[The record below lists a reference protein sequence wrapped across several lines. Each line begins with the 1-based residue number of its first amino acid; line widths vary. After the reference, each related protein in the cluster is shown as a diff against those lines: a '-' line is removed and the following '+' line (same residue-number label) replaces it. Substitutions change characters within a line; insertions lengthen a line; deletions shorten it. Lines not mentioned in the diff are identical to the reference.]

1 MFLRIQKLDKVKTIK
16 ITLAKLKTTFILIK
30 TKVWYNFDEDI
41 KKKYLITNLL
51 KLLEPLNCS
60 FNCLHMTFELI
71 CQYL

>member
-41 KKKYLITNLL
+41 KKKVLDN
-51 KLLEPLNCS
+51 
-60 FNCLHMTFELI
+60 
-71 CQYL
+71 